1 VSQRGYAFPG
11 FEASGSKTPIDA
23 PSREDPLVLLDAVGD
38 LLPAAVAVA
47 LSPFPIVAIVLI
59 LAAPRARTSGVAFA
73 IGWAAGL
80 AAVAYAVVVVAAAAG
95 GAGLD
100 RPAAAGY
107 LKLALGAGFI
117 LAAASQ
123 WRKRP
128 EPAAEPE
135 VPGWMESLAT
145 ITPGRSLGLGAAL
158 AGANPKTVV
167 LTLAAGASIVEA
179 DLGLANTAVAIGAY
193 VAIGSLTVVGSVI
206 FYLVAPERAARRLG
220 VIRAFMIR
228 HGWIIVMVV
237 LLLLGAKLLG
247 DGLARLLG

>member
-1 VSQRGYAFPG
+1 V
-11 FEASGSKTPIDA
+11 PIDA
-23 PSREDPLVLLDAVGD
+23 IGD
-38 LLPAAVAVA
+38 LMPAAVAVA

-59 LAAPRARTSGVAFA
+59 LVAPRARASGVAFA

-80 AAVAYAVVVVAAAAG
+80 AAVAYVVVLLAAAAD
-95 GAGLD
+95 GAGVD
-100 RPAAAGY
+100 RPAAAGG
-107 LKLALGAGFI
+107 LKLVLGTGFI
-117 LAAASQ
+117 LAAARQ

-128 EPAAEPE
+128 APAAEPE
-135 VPGWMESLAT
+135 VPGWMNSLAT
-145 ITPGRSLGLGAAL
+145 ITPARSLGLGAAL

-193 VAIGSLTVVGSVI
+193 VVIGSLTVAGSVI

-220 VIRAFMIR
+220 VIRSFMIR
-228 HGWIIVMVV
+228 NGWIIAMVV